1 MKRAPQLATTLTH
14 LQLMVENVPLGC
26 DRLCLDRLLVHRLPL
41 GGGEPR
47 RGETSL
53 LPTVHQVVGRR
64 AALSWLAGGGG
75 ILQEGS
81 AV

>member
-1 MKRAPQLATTLTH
+1 
-14 LQLMVENVPLGC
+14 MVENVPLGC

-64 AALSWLAGGGG
+64 QAALSWLAAGGGG